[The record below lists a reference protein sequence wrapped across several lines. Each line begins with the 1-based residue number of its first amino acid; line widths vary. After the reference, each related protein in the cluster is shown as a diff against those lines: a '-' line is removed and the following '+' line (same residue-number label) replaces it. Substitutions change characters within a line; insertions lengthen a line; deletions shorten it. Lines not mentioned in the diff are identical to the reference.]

1 MNDDQ
6 MSHINNLIKEMEGKD
21 TREVLIFLKVSTW
34 ADYLSTIVGII
45 LIVLSMMIPTL
56 VMFFATGFIVYLA
69 AQVSIVSGIIRRELK
84 NIVKKRQAD
93 K

>member
-6 MSHINNLIKEMEGKD
+6 MSHINDLIKEMEGKD
-21 TREVLIFLKVSTW
+21 TREVLLFLRVSTW
-34 ADYLSTIVGII
+34 ADYLSTVVGII
-45 LIVLSMMIPTL
+45 LIVLSMLVPTL
-56 VMFFATGFIVYLA
+56 IMFFAAGFIVYIA

-84 NIVKKRQAD
+84 NIVKKRLAD